1 VSEAIGGRV
10 VIVAADSAVRRD
22 AVVLLDDGRVAD
34 VRDGTTA
41 AATAYDIV
49 MPGLIDGHS
58 HARGVPLDR
67 HGIGQG
73 PLERFLVEV
82 RALTPLSQRDEAL
95 VAADAALAS
104 GITTVQVI
112 YHDFGDQAAYAR
124 GTRAIAE
131 GFAAAGIR
139 AFITLGLTDQDEYTP
154 AGGRPFFSKDA
165 DLPVPRRGVKP
176 VAFQA
181 LASQLLGG
189 CGLVGID
196 GVGPVAPQ
204 WCSDEALRA
213 IAAVPGARRVHAH
226 LLESARQRLAPDPVA
241 RLERADLLSAASSF
255 AHGVWLDSKQMA
267 RLARAGASVVH
278 CPGSNARLGVGTCPV
293 RRLLD
298 AGVSTAL
305 GLDSNGAADEPDMF
319 AEMRQALRTAA
330 AAGEPLTAAEVLAL
344 ATTGGA
350 RVLARSDLGTL
361 CPGAAADVVAVNL
374 PGASEAADPVAHLIK
389 HGSPRSVAETWV
401 AGRRTE
407 RSTAA
412 AAARARLAAALRQD
426 GPARGARLAE
436 ARTAWEAVDRAWHAA
451 EECSRRAGST
461 DGGRPENARPRQP
474 GSAAPW

>member
-10 VIVAADSAVRRD
+10 VIVAADSAIRRD
-22 AVVLLDDGRVAD
+22 AVVRLDDGRVAD
-34 VRDGTTA
+34 VRDGTPA

-104 GITTVQVI
+104 GITAAQVI
-112 YHDFGDQAAYAR
+112 HHDFGGLAAYGR
-124 GTRAIAE
+124 GARAIAE

-154 AGGRPFFSKDA
+154 AGGGPCSSQDS
-165 DLPVPRRGVKP
+165 DLPVPSRGVTP
-176 VAFQA
+176 GRFPA
-181 LASQLLGG
+181 LASRLLGEH
-189 CGLVGID
+189 GLVSID

-204 WCSDEALRA
+204 WCSDQALRA

-241 RLERADLLSAASSF
+241 RLEQAGLLSAASSF

-305 GLDSNGAADEPDMF
+305 GLDSNGAAGEPDMF
-319 AEMRQALRTAA
+319 AEMRQALRTAE
-330 AAGEPLTAAEVLAL
+330 AAGEPLTAVEVLAL

-361 CPGAAADVVAVNL
+361 RPGAAADVVAVNL
-374 PGASEAADPVAHLIK
+374 PGAAEAADPVAHLIE
-389 HGSPRSVAETWV
+389 HGSPRSVAGTWI
-401 AGRRTE
+401 AGQRTE
-407 RSTAA
+407 RSMAA
-412 AAARARLAAALRQD
+412 AKARARLAAALRRD
-426 GPARGARLAE
+426 GPARRARLAE
-436 ARTAWEAVDRAWHAA
+436 ARTAWETVGRAWQAA
-451 EECSRRAGST
+451 EGCARPAAST
-461 DGGRPENARPRQP
+461 DGGPGSARRRQP
-474 GSAAPW
+474 GSTAPW

>member
-1 VSEAIGGRV
+1 MSEAIAGRV

-34 VRDGTTA
+34 VRDGTPGV
-41 AATAYDIV
+41 ATVYDMV

-58 HARGVPLDR
+58 HARGIPLDC
-67 HGIGQG
+67 HGVGQG

-82 RALTPLSQRDEAL
+82 RALTPLPQRDEAL

-104 GITTVQVI
+104 GITAVQVI
-112 YHDFGDQAAYAR
+112 HHDFGDQAAYAR
-124 GTRAIAE
+124 GARAIAE

-139 AFITLGLTDQDEYTP
+139 AFITLGLTDQDEYAP
-154 AGGRPFFSKDA
+154 AGGRPFFSQDG
-165 DLPVPRRGVKP
+165 DLPVPSRGVTP
-176 VAFQA
+176 VRFPA
-181 LASQLLGG
+181 LASRLLGG
-189 CGLVGID
+189 RGLVGID

-213 IAAVPGARRVHAH
+213 IAAVPSARRVHAH

-241 RLERADLLSAASSF
+241 RLEQAGLLSAASSF

-319 AEMRQALRTAA
+319 AEMRQTLRSAE
-330 AAGEPLTAAEVLAL
+330 AAGEPLAAAEVLAL

-361 CPGAAADVVAVNL
+361 RPGAAADVVAVNL
-374 PGASEAADPVAHLIK
+374 PGAAGAADPVAHLIE
-389 HGSPRSVAETWV
+389 HGGPRSVAGTWI
-401 AGRRTE
+401 AGQRTE

-412 AAARARLAAALRQD
+412 AAARARLAAALRRD
-426 GPARGARLAE
+426 EPARKARLTE
-436 ARTAWEAVDRAWHAA
+436 ARTAWEAVHRAWQAA
-451 EECSRRAGST
+451 EECA
-461 DGGRPENARPRQP
+461 
-474 GSAAPW
+474 